1 MMMMMTIDSLVVK
14 DVEVNLEI
22 HGMNRNNEV
31 VLHNH
36 YFQQFH
42 LKRQIKKKKGNII
55 VFIFNNGN
63 LVVEYS
69 FSFWFN
75 EKDKKNQTFECAF
88 SLPLQK
94 NRGCPANNGSRSL
107 GRNVGQTRSTSSQI
121 DW

>member
-69 FSFWFN
+69 FSF
-75 EKDKKNQTFECAF
+75 
-88 SLPLQK
+88 
-94 NRGCPANNGSRSL
+94 
-107 GRNVGQTRSTSSQI
+107 
-121 DW
+121 